1 MGMLHTKSLVHQIRR
16 AWQQPSLCF
25 VPAKLLLTLSLPGP
39 LVSTHMHV
47 LFQDAA
53 KTNLAFVAVT
63 DPLAQAGFIE
73 VGDV

>member
-1 MGMLHTKSLVHQIRR
+1 
-16 AWQQPSLCF
+16 
-25 VPAKLLLTLSLPGP
+25 
-39 LVSTHMHV
+39 MHV
-47 LFQDAA
+47 QDAA

>member
-1 MGMLHTKSLVHQIRR
+1 
-16 AWQQPSLCF
+16 
-25 VPAKLLLTLSLPGP
+25 
-39 LVSTHMHV
+39 MHV